1 MVNQNNNQRVGFDA
15 ERSLAGTSFNGTFQ
29 NIGTPLDNNP
39 VVIIFDNQTDVE
51 VPLSVDGVN
60 IWKTF
65 SASEA
70 FVLDLRANH
79 GIAANYTIDIGTE
92 FSTNAAV
99 GTTGSFRI
107 SVIFAK

>member
-1 MVNQNNNQRVGFDA
+1 MGNNNISQRVGFDT
-15 ERSLAGTSFNGTFQ
+15 ERALAATSFNGTFQ
-29 NIGTPLDNNP
+29 FVGSALTENP
-39 VVIIFDNQTDVE
+39 VVIVFDNQSDVS

-60 IWKTF
+60 TWKTF
-65 SASEA
+65 SAGEA

-79 GIAANYTIDIGTE
+79 GMASTYTIDLGTR

-107 SVIFAK
+107 SINFAR